1 MKLLNYSSCT
11 WNQKKM
17 VKHCLH
23 FLQENPATG
32 TQNENKKSSYSLR
45 HRRKAVLLK
54 GLSPN
59 DKEMLTVKH

>member
-1 MKLLNYSSCT
+1 MKP
-11 WNQKKM
+11 KKN

-32 TQNENKKSSYSLR
+32 TQDENKSSSYSLR

-54 GLSPN
+54 GLSSN
-59 DKEMLTVKH
+59 DKEMLAVKH